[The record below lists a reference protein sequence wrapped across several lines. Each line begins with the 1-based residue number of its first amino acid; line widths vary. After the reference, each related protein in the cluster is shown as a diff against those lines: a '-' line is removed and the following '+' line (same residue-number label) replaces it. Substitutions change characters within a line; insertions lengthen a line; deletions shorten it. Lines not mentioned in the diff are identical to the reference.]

1 MYLAFLYMYFIWLA
15 LQNFLLPLA
24 YQQQWLFAGTL
35 GLLMAGKEVVMV
47 LALLALGYRAFQKGW
62 RFNAADKFAFAYA
75 ILLTLYLAL
84 GPLVL
89 GSTVPFFIR
98 AVSARALVSLVIF
111 YFWGRLSY
119 LEISE
124 LKKFI
129 RFVLGLQIGV
139 AIFGLIEW
147 TFLPTSFW
155 SETVGVGNFM
165 LDVKGLLEG
174 MNVVDGLPGNMFRFD
189 IRRII
194 STYGDPLSMG
204 IACVFPLLLCLAWL
218 LWRKRNGDAG
228 KSNLKWILAAAV
240 LSLALLLTIGRESI
254 GAALLGAALLVWW
267 SGKAK
272 GFVAA
277 GVVAVFML
285 MLLPQFWTNFVDTVT
300 FRESSAAEHLQF
312 LQSGWNEAPKLLAG
326 KGLGEAGGWAYSLA
340 GVESE
345 VGENSYFE
353 LMSQAGLLAVI
364 FLVGFLIASGSWAL
378 WYARKIPDPLIS
390 AALYAAAANIAARA
404 VLAMFSPSLFGV
416 VPMASFLFL
425 CGAAFTSM
433 QKMGLRP
440 GLVLRPV
447 KKVDPALALAYG
459 HVYPA
464 IAVKRL

>member
-1 MYLAFLYMYFIWLA
+1 MYLAFLYIYFAWLA

-24 YQQQWLFAGTL
+24 YQQQWLSAGTV
-35 GLLMAGKEVVMV
+35 GLLMAGKEAVMV
-47 LALLALGYRAFQKGW
+47 LAVFTLGYRAVQKGW

-75 ILLTLYLAL
+75 ALLTLYLVF
-84 GPLVL
+84 GPIVL

-98 AVSARALVSLVIF
+98 AVSMRALVSLVIF

-119 LEISE
+119 LEIGE

-129 RFVLGLQIGV
+129 RFVLALQIGV
-139 AIFGLIEW
+139 AIFGLVEW

-165 LDVKGLLEG
+165 LDVKGLLED
-174 MNVVDGLPGNMFRFD
+174 MNVLDGLPSNMFRFD

-204 IACVFPLLLCLAWL
+204 IACVFPLLLCMAWL
-218 LWRKRNGDAG
+218 LWRKRNLDDR
-228 KSNLKWILAAAV
+228 KSRLKWLLAATI
-240 LSLALLLTIGRESI
+240 LSAALLLTIGRESI
-254 GAALLGAALLVWW
+254 GAAVLGAALLVWW

-272 GFVAA
+272 EFAA
-277 GVVAVFML
+277 PAVFAVFML
-285 MLLPQFWTNFVDTVT
+285 MLVPQFWTNLVDTVT

-312 LQSGWNEAPKLLAG
+312 LQTGWDQGPKLIAG
-326 KGLGEAGGWAYSLA
+326 KGLGESGGWAYSLA

-353 LMSQAGLLAVI
+353 LMGQAGLLAVI
-364 FLVGFLIASGSWAL
+364 FLAGFLIAGSRWAL
-378 WYARKIPDPLIS
+378 WYARKVPDRLIS
-390 AALYAAAANIAARA
+390 AAMFAAAANIAARA

-433 QKMGLRP
+433 QRMGLRP

-447 KKVDPALALAYG
+447 RKVDPALAPAYG
-459 HVYPA
+459 YVYPA